1 MLPLDIRFWRNIF
14 ELMVFKHS
22 GKIFRNLYRR
32 CKASMSSW
40 PSPSCSVSWTGLDN
54 AIDAASCEF
63 VSTVVIALYI
73 QKIYIDI
80 VYSLLVVKN
89 NMIGL
94 RNLLLSRK
102 SNLLIKICF
111 HIGYRCYTIIVRWK
125 INTWRYCKFD
135 SGITII
141 VVTRLRRII

>member
-1 MLPLDIRFWRNIF
+1 MVPLDIRFWRNIL

-54 AIDAASCEF
+54 AMDAASCEL
-63 VSTVVIALYI
+63 VSTVVITLYI
-73 QKIYIDI
+73 QKIILTLNYG
-80 VYSLLVVKN
+80 LFVVIIGSR
-89 NMIGL
+89 NML
-94 RNLLLSRK
+94 PSWK

-111 HIGYRCYTIIVRWK
+111 RIGYRCYTIIVCWK
-125 INTWRYCKFD
+125 INKRRYCKFD
-135 SGITII
+135 SGIIII
-141 VVTRLRRII
+141 VVTRLRRMI